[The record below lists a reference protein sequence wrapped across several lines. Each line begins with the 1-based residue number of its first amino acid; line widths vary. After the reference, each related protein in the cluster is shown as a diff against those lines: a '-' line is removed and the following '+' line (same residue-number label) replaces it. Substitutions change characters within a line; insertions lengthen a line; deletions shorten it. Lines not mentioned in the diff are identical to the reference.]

1 MINEEIIKENVDMGW
16 HMELVIIVMSIHIS
30 KSLVLNERRDR
41 GLVTLKTLWMLVS
54 DEEIDVNEPFDRSM

>member
-41 GLVTLKTLWMLVS
+41 GLVTLKTRWMLVS
-54 DEEIDVNEPFDRSM
+54 DEEIDVNEPFDRLM

>member
-54 DEEIDVNEPFDRSM
+54 DEEIDVNEPCDRSM